1 MVSVLETTRCVQETK
16 RRLARLDRIISGH
29 GCDQEGGWSV
39 EGFER
44 KAEDC
49 GLHAQSEWEL
59 QKVIEQGSRGHVG
72 VLEGELPL
80 LSPSV
85 WL

>member
-1 MVSVLETTRCVQETK
+1 M
-16 RRLARLDRIISGH
+16 
-29 GCDQEGGWSV
+29 

-59 QKVIEQGSRGHVG
+59 QKVIERGSCGHVG

-80 LSPSV
+80 PSPSV

>member
-1 MVSVLETTRCVQETK
+1 M
-16 RRLARLDRIISGH
+16 
-29 GCDQEGGWSV
+29 

-59 QKVIEQGSRGHVG
+59 QKVTEQGSRGRIV
-72 VLEGELPL
+72 VLERELPL

>member
-1 MVSVLETTRCVQETK
+1 M
-16 RRLARLDRIISGH
+16 
-29 GCDQEGGWSV
+29 

-49 GLHAQSEWEL
+49 GLHPQSEWEL
-59 QKVIEQGSRGHVG
+59 QEVIEQGSRGQAG
-72 VLEGELPL
+72 VLERELPL
-80 LSPSV
+80 LCPSV